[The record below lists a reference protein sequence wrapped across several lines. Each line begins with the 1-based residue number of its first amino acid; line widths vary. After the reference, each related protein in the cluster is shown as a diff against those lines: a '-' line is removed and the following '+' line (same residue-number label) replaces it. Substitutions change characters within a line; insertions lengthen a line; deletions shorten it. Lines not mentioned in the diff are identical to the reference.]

1 MLQQPI
7 TGTLS
12 LSMMLTLIR
21 LFVKRF
27 QGNRPKKEPPATYV
41 GEAPLCG
48 TGPRGN
54 DSDASDQ
61 FQGE

>member
-12 LSMMLTLIR
+12 LFMMLTLIR

-27 QGNRPKKEPPATYV
+27 QGNRPKKEPPATN
-41 GEAPLCG
+41 GAGLCF
-48 TGPRGN
+48 
-54 DSDASDQ
+54 AA
-61 FQGE
+61 QGR

>member
-12 LSMMLTLIR
+12 LFMMLTLIR

-27 QGNRPKKEPPATYV
+27 RGNRPKKEPPATN
-41 GEAPLCG
+41 GAGLCF
-48 TGPRGN
+48 
-54 DSDASDQ
+54 AA
-61 FQGE
+61 QGRRVMIQMSLISSA

>member
-12 LSMMLTLIR
+12 LFMMLTLIR

-27 QGNRPKKEPPATYV
+27 QGNRPKKEPPATNDV
-41 GEAPLCG
+41 GEGSALRHRAAG
-48 TGPRGN
+48 
-54 DSDASDQ
+54 Q
-61 FQGE
+61 